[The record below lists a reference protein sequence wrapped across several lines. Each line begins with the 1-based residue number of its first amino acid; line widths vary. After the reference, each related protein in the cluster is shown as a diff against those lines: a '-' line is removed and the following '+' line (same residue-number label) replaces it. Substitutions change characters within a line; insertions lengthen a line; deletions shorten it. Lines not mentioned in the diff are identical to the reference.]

1 MHGRLGDKHT
11 MHKQVPLHLVQW
23 LKEAGIHE
31 LYGETQ
37 VNRLQQ
43 QGIPATLEEV
53 SVVSQGPMK
62 EILQATSSCTANT
75 LEELRAQIEA
85 FDACS
90 LKKTAMH
97 TVFCDGNP
105 KADVMIIGEAPGADE
120 DRQGK
125 PFVGQ
130 SGQLLRLIFTHIG
143 LTIDHVYITNVLPWR
158 PPGNR
163 QPTPMEIGMCLPFL
177 QRHIEL
183 INPKIIVLAG
193 STAVKALLNNSEGI
207 TKIHGTWYSYK
218 TPALNNPIPM
228 MPIYHPAFLL
238 RSPSK
243 KKDVWLDMLEIK
255 RKLQGLRE

>member
-1 MHGRLGDKHT
+1 
-11 MHKQVPLHLVQW
+11 MHKVVPLHLVQW
-23 LKEAGIHE
+23 LKEAGIQE
-31 LYGETQ
+31 IYSPEA
-37 VNRLQQ
+37 VNRFKSEH
-43 QGIPATLEEV
+43 IPATFETLDSTV
-53 SVVSQGPMK
+53 SEPVK
-62 EILQATSSCTANT
+62 EILQPISACTAKT
-75 LEELRAQIEA
+75 LDELRVQIES

-143 LTIDHVYITNVLPWR
+143 LTLDHIYITNVLPWR

-163 QPTPMEIGMCLPFL
+163 QPTPMEIAMCLPFL

-183 INPKIIVLAG
+183 VNPKIIVLAG

-207 TKIHGTWYSYK
+207 TKIHGTWYSYM
-218 TPALNNPIPM
+218 TPALKAPIPI

-243 KKDVWLDMLEIK
+243 KKDVWMDMLEIK
-255 RKLQGLRE
+255 RKLAALKS

>member
-1 MHGRLGDKHT
+1 
-11 MHKQVPLHLVQW
+11 MHKVVPLHLVQW
-23 LKEAGIHE
+23 LKEAGIQAIYSPE
-31 LYGETQ
+31 A
-37 VNRLQQ
+37 VNRFQSEPTVYPPSKALDS
-43 QGIPATLEEV
+43 ILSEPA
-53 SVVSQGPMK
+53 K
-62 EILQATSSCTANT
+62 EISQPISSCSAKT
-75 LEELRAQIEA
+75 LEELRTQIEA

-130 SGQLLRLIFTHIG
+130 SGQLLRLIFSHIG

-163 QPTPMEIGMCLPFL
+163 QPTPMEIAMCLPFL

-218 TPALNNPIPM
+218 TPALQDPIPM

-255 RKLQGLRE
+255 RKLQALRG

>member
-1 MHGRLGDKHT
+1 MEKSI
-11 MHKQVPLHLVQW
+11 PSHLVQW

-31 LYGETQ
+31 LYSDTTL
-37 VNRLQQ
+37 NRLKSASNPASTAEHLE
-43 QGIPATLEEV
+43 IPRDPA
-53 SVVSQGPMK
+53 K
-62 EILQATSSCTANT
+62 EILQPLSSCTAST
-75 LEELRAQIEA
+75 LEELRSQIEA

-105 KADVMIIGEAPGADE
+105 KANIMIIGEAPGADE

-130 SGQLLRLIFTHIG
+130 SGQLLRLIFSHIS
-143 LTIDHVYITNVLPWR
+143 LTIEHVYITNVLPWR

-163 QPTPMEIGMCLPFL
+163 QPTPMEISMCLPFL

-183 INPKIIVLAG
+183 ISPKIIVLAG

-207 TKIHGTWYSYK
+207 TKIHGKWYSYMS
-218 TPALNNPIPM
+218 PALQAPIPI

-255 RKLQGLRE
+255 RRLGALQT